1 MAAPIMQL
9 SDAAATHVRDL
20 IGRAEKPVLGLRV
33 GVRTQGCSGLSYF
46 VEYAEEQNPLE
57 EIVEDKGVKIFVDAM
72 ALMYFIGVEMDYQ
85 EDKLQSGFI
94 FNNPNEKARCGCGE
108 SFSI

>member
-1 MAAPIMQL
+1 MAAPILQL
-9 SDAAATHVRDL
+9 SDAAVAHVKAL
-20 IGRAEKPVLGLRV
+20 IDRAEKPVLGLRV

-46 VEYAEEQNPLE
+46 VEYAEEQDPLE
-57 EIVEDKGVKIFVDAM
+57 EVVEDKGVKIFVDAM
-72 ALMYFIGVEMDYQ
+72 ALMYFIGAEMDYQ

-94 FNNPNEKARCGCGE
+94 FKNPNEKARCGCGE

>member
-1 MAAPIMQL
+1 MATPILQL
-9 SDAAATHVRDL
+9 SDTAATHVKAL
-20 IGRAEKPVLGLRV
+20 IERSEKPVLGLRV

-57 EIVEDKGVKIFVDAM
+57 EVVEDKGVKIFVDAM
-72 ALMYFIGVEMDYQ
+72 ALMYFIGAEMDYQ
-85 EDKLQSGFI
+85 EDKLQSGFV

>member
-1 MAAPIMQL
+1 MAAPIIQL
-9 SDAAATHVRDL
+9 SDTAATHVRDL

-46 VEYAEEQNPLE
+46 VEYAEKQNPLE
-57 EIVEDKGVKIFVDAM
+57 EIVEDKGVKIFVDSM

>member
-1 MAAPIMQL
+1 MPEPILQL
-9 SDAAATHVRDL
+9 SDAAANHAKAL
-20 IGRAEKPVLGLRV
+20 IEKSDKAVLGLRV

-46 VEYAEEQNPLE
+46 VEYAEEKNPLE
-57 EIVEDKGVKIFVDAM
+57 EVVEDKGVKLFVDSM
-72 ALMYFIGVEMDYQ
+72 AIMYFIGTQMDYQ